1 MSRLTEGKYYSELLK
16 FIIKTNILF
25 VQIWTKIKIHG
36 NVIVYLVYHYNHRYK
51 WQSDK
56 WNYVLVV
63 GDLGQK

>member
-51 WQSDK
+51 
-56 WNYVLVV
+56 
-63 GDLGQK
+63 